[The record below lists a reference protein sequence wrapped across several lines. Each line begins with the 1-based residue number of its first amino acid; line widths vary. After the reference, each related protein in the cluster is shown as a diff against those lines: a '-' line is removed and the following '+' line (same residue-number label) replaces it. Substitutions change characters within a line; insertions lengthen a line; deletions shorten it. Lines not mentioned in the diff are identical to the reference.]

1 MKFDSLHAVLLVACM
16 GLAFNVGMLL
26 AEKCDSS
33 PKWKF
38 NENAMQEA
46 CQENPNLLVCNLSK
60 ESK

>member
-26 AEKCDSS
+26 AEKCDK
-33 PKWKF
+33 PRWAP